1 MTLSESDYNLI
12 VNALTIAKEQWAK
25 DSEKVKTEAAKL
37 AEQFDNQVKQAN
49 ALIDKIE
56 YRED

>member
-25 DSEKVKTEAAKL
+25 DSEKVKTEAARL
-37 AEQFDNQVKQAN
+37 AEQFDHQVKQATD
-49 ALIDKIE
+49 LIDKIID
-56 YRED
+56 RED

>member
-25 DSEKVKTEAAKL
+25 DSEKVKAEAARL
-37 AEQFDNQVKQAN
+37 AEQFDHQVKQATD
-49 ALIDKIE
+49 LIDKIID
-56 YRED
+56 RED